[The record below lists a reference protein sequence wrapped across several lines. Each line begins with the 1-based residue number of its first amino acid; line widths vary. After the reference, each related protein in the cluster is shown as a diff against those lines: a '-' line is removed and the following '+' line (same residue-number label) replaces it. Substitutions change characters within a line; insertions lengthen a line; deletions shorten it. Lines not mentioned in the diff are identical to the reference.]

1 MPEKHGGDFV
11 TRILRTAIGV
21 SAVILLAVAGP
32 AMAYG
37 GVCRIP
43 EIDPSLMGS
52 GLALLVSGAFIV
64 VERYRHRKSDAK

>member
-1 MPEKHGGDFV
+1 VKK
-11 TRILRTAIGV
+11 TRTAIGV
-21 SAVILLAVAGP
+21 SAIILLGVAGS

-52 GLALLVSGAFIV
+52 GLALLVSGALIV
-64 VERYRHRKSDAK
+64 LERYRHRRPNAE